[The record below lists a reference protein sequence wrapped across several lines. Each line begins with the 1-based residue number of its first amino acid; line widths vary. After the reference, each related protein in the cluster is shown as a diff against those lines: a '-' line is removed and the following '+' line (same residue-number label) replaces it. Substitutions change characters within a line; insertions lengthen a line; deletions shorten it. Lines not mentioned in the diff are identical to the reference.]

1 LGIMGLLSLS
11 VITGRAAAQ
20 EYEQQALAQD
30 QSGKTVGTWTMM
42 ANTNE
47 SKAVVDMLSGNAA
60 LDTAS
65 FDKFFNTMMFP
76 LFTRWQDVKA
86 GGKTYSPLLNI
97 APMVAPA
104 QMRQRFR
111 QEYANRATNA
121 AAHERMNQAVLA
133 AMEKIAN
140 GNYHPVC
147 RNAAIMLIGDLNETD
162 PNGPPYKKAL
172 PVLLKA
178 ATAANTIPHVR
189 LAAWRDIL
197 RHAAAGIDAENRPAV
212 TSAALAAL
220 KQHAVPEGRS
230 PIDHDWTCRRAI
242 DVLAAIG
249 EPGTGGAVVS
259 TLLAIIHDGD
269 TPIAIRCAAA
279 EALPAVKFT
288 PQQAGDAAG
297 LVKTLGKLAVEDAK
311 SHVAN
316 AKANNV
322 KIPVE
327 EIKAHLGQV
336 RKGLNALTSANVTP
350 PVGQLAG
357 QIDNLSRACDTKPA
371 EPTALG
377 PSFNAP
383 GTGPPVPTDTQ
394 AKIAKAILDATE
406 SLDNALTGGGN
417 PAGASPF
424 P

>member
-1 LGIMGLLSLS
+1 M
-11 VITGRAAAQ
+11 R
-20 EYEQQALAQD
+20 
-30 QSGKTVGTWTMM
+30 
-42 ANTNE
+42 
-47 SKAVVDMLSGNAA
+47 
-60 LDTAS
+60 TAIQT
-65 FDKFFNTMMFP
+65 KN
-76 LFTRWQDVKA
+76 
-86 GGKTYSPLLNI
+86 
-97 APMVAPA
+97 
-104 QMRQRFR
+104 MR
-111 QEYANRATNA
+111 NCATNA
-121 AAHERMNQAVLA
+121 ATHEQMNQSVLT

-147 RNAAIMLIGDLNETD
+147 RNAAIMMIGDLNESD

-189 LAAWRDIL
+189 LAAWREIL

-220 KQHAVPEGRS
+220 KQHTVPEGRS

-249 EPGTGGAVVS
+249 EPGNGGAVVS
-259 TLLAIIHDGD
+259 ALLAVINDGA

-279 EALPAVKFT
+279 GALPAVKFT

-327 EIKAHLGQV
+327 EIKAHLVQV
-336 RKGLNALTSANVTP
+336 RNGLNALASANVTP
-350 PVGQLAG
+350 PVGQLVG

-371 EPTALG
+371 EPTSLG
-377 PSFNAP
+377 SFNAP

-394 AKIAKAILDATE
+394 APIAKAIAAAADN
-406 SLDNALTGGGN
+406 LDNALTGGGN
-417 PAGASPF
+417 GAAGASPF